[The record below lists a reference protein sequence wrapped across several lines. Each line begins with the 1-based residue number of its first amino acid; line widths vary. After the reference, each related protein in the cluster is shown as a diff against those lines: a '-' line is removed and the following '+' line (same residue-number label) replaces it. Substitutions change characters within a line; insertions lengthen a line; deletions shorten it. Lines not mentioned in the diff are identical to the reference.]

1 MNQRSTK
8 PLAGS
13 LRDLMSARGISDGIE
28 LSGIADVSAATV
40 SLYLNGKR
48 GRRMNSQAVATVEK
62 LAHALGVA
70 PEYFREYRGWQ
81 VREIARQAP
90 ELVDRIYD
98 LLIEDARLR
107 GLVIPGDVRTDD
119 GE

>member
-1 MNQRSTK
+1 MASERTMDSI
-8 PLAGS
+8 ARA
-13 LRDLMSARGISDGIE
+13 LRDLLDRRRMTDTE
-28 LSGIADVSAATV
+28 LMAAANVSPATV
-40 SLYLNGKR
+40 SRYLSGSR
-48 GRRMNSQAVATVEK
+48 GLRMNSQAVATVEK

-70 PEYFREYRGWQ
+70 PEYFREYRAWQ